1 MWKKTAMGLMI
12 LWVITISY
20 VGYKFKYGDTEKV
33 DNRVEITLS
42 IAEKDAVLEE
52 MRLLLAGL
60 QGIISGLSNSDFKK
74 VEVSARKN
82 GMVMAQ
88 DVNPALILKLPVEF
102 KSVGMGVHKAFDDL
116 ADNIDGKGSKDILRE
131 LDLIMGSCVA
141 CHATYKLET
150 ER

>member
-1 MWKKTAMGLMI
+1 MWKKIAIGLMI

-52 MRLLLAGL
+52 MRLLLEGL

-74 VEVSARKN
+74 VEVSARGN

-88 DVNPALILKLPVEF
+88 DVNPALMLKLPAEF
-102 KSVGMGVHKAFDDL
+102 KSIGVGVHKAFDIL
-116 ADNIDGKGSKDILRE
+116 ADNVDGKGSKVILSE
-131 LDLIMGSCVA
+131 VDSIMDSCVA

-150 ER
+150 EK